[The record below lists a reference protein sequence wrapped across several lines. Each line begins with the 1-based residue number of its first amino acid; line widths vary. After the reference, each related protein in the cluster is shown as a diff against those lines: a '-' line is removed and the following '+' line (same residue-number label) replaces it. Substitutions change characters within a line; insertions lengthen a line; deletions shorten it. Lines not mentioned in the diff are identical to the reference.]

1 MKKCPGCGVEA
12 LQYKGDGEFECLFC
26 GKVFNVGGTPPEKT
40 PAEEESEK
48 ADIPADVEESSSEVN
63 EASADAEEVS
73 SEGAPSPDEES
84 AEDGTEDAVI
94 SSAPEEEEEI
104 AVSVPVEDAD
114 EEEIVSSVPEEEASS
129 LEEGPEDVPEEEVAE
144 SLPEEETPADEDA
157 DSSIPEEKE
166 EEQVSELAEE
176 APAPAEEAP
185 APAEGTLS
193 DNVAE
198 EATEGAEGES
208 PEEEV
213 AADSEEEASPV
224 KEEEAP
230 AADDNSLKTVHAQKK
245 AALAQLLPS
254 PMPETIYTK
263 VMGLMM
269 PALMIL
275 LGIFFIG
282 FLGGS
287 VIDLL
292 FESVTGYDIIEGL
305 RLHGISVV
313 DVGHNSR
320 GGDRATG
327 TDSVQKDEQE
337 LEVCVLC
344 RLYVRF
350 GDYLCCDV
358 HSRGRRERLCI
369 CGRLHRSDAG
379 VHHTLDD
386 RAPVR
391 ICAVHH
397 FGRACRKLLHKGVCG
412 QDACRSLRPRRG
424 GESQVRG

>member
-48 ADIPADVEESSSEVN
+48 ADIPADVDEGSSEVN

-84 AEDGTEDAVI
+84 AEEGTEDVVI

-114 EEEIVSSVPEEEASS
+114 EEEIVSSVPEEESS
-129 LEEGPEDVPEEEVAE
+129 FEESSEARPDAEEGAAVPTPA
-144 SLPEEETPADEDA
+144 EETPAGEEA

-176 APAPAEEAP
+176 APAPAEEA
-185 APAEGTLS
+185 LS

-198 EATEGAEGES
+198 EKAEGAEGES

-287 VIDLL
+287 VIDVL
-292 FESVTGYDIIEGL
+292 FESVTGYDIIEGGRYADEL
-305 RLHGISVV
+305 FFAEAYGSTAYLLSMSVIILAA
-313 DVGHNSR
+313 SI
-320 GGDRATG
+320 A
-327 TDSVQKDEQE
+327 Q
-337 LEVCVLC
+337 LVL
-344 RLYVRF
+344 
-350 GDYLCCDV
+350 
-358 HSRGRRERLCI
+358 
-369 CGRLHRSDAG
+369 
-379 VHHTLDD
+379 TL
-386 RAPVR
+386 
-391 ICAVHH
+391 
-397 FGRACRKLLHKGVCG
+397 FKKTNK
-412 QDACRSLRPRRG
+412 S
-424 GESQVRG
+424 